1 MNRLSLFEISL
12 CIGLCLLVTGCE
24 KSVTAQQSALA
35 GTGPVPGTVVPD
47 MDANHFKVD
56 HPEQFPLATAGEYL
70 ASPELNVTGVVSP
83 DVSRQVPVPSLASGR
98 VVEID
103 TRLGDDVK
111 AGQLLFKVRST
122 DVAGAFSDYQK
133 AVKNEQLTKIQLDRA
148 QLLYDNGA
156 VPKSSLE
163 IAQNAEDNAKV
174 DLATSTE
181 HLRLLGA
188 DPDHPTGIV
197 EVYAPV
203 SGVITDQ
210 EITNSS
216 GVQALTAPNPFTI
229 SDVSHVWIVCDVYEN
244 DLAQLSAVVGV
255 EPPNAK
261 RASASTKFGKSSNTH
276 LFFSV
281 R

>member
-1 MNRLSLFEISL
+1 M
-12 CIGLCLLVTGCE
+12 
-24 KSVTAQQSALA
+24 
-35 GTGPVPGTVVPD
+35 
-47 MDANHFKVD
+47 D

-70 ASPELNVTGVVSP
+70 AGIERDRRSE
-83 DVSRQVPVPSLASGR
+83 SRR
-98 VVEID
+98 VAAGAGAV
-103 TRLGDDVK
+103 TRLGPRD
-111 AGQLLFKVRST
+111 
-122 DVAGAFSDYQK
+122 
-133 AVKNEQLTKIQLDRA
+133 
-148 QLLYDNGA
+148 
-156 VPKSSLE
+156 
-163 IAQNAEDNAKV
+163 AKV
-174 DLATSTE
+174 DLATATE
-181 HLRLLGA
+181 HLHLLGA

-229 SDVSHVWIVCDVYEN
+229 SDVSHVWIACDVYEN

-261 RASASTKFGKSSNTH
+261 RASASTKFEKSSNTH

>member
-1 MNRLSLFEISL
+1 M
-12 CIGLCLLVTGCE
+12 
-24 KSVTAQQSALA
+24 
-35 GTGPVPGTVVPD
+35 
-47 MDANHFKVD
+47 
-56 HPEQFPLATAGEYL
+56 AGEYL
-70 ASPELNVTGVVSP
+70 AGIERDRRSES
-83 DVSRQVPVPSLASGR
+83 DVSLAGAGCA
-98 VVEID
+98 VA
-103 TRLGDDVK
+103 RLGSRD
-111 AGQLLFKVRST
+111 
-122 DVAGAFSDYQK
+122 
-133 AVKNEQLTKIQLDRA
+133 
-148 QLLYDNGA
+148 
-156 VPKSSLE
+156 
-163 IAQNAEDNAKV
+163 AKV
-174 DLATSTE
+174 DLQPPPNTFTCWGPIPTT
-181 HLRLLGA
+181 RLESLGLA
-188 DPDHPTGIV
+188 
-197 EVYAPV
+197 YAPV

>member
-1 MNRLSLFEISL
+1 M
-12 CIGLCLLVTGCE
+12 
-24 KSVTAQQSALA
+24 
-35 GTGPVPGTVVPD
+35 
-47 MDANHFKVD
+47 D
-56 HPEQFPLATAGEYL
+56 HPEQFPLATAREYL
-70 ASPELNVTGVVSP
+70 AGIERDRVVRP
-83 DVSRQVPVPSLASGR
+83 DVSRQVPVPSARLRGHVTQSRSGNR
-98 VVEID
+98 HRTPLSSWGPIPT
-103 TRLGDDVK
+103 TRL
-111 AGQLLFKVRST
+111 R
-122 DVAGAFSDYQK
+122 
-133 AVKNEQLTKIQLDRA
+133 N
-148 QLLYDNGA
+148 
-156 VPKSSLE
+156 SLRPF
-163 IAQNAEDNAKV
+163 
-174 DLATSTE
+174 L
-181 HLRLLGA
+181 
-188 DPDHPTGIV
+188 
-197 EVYAPV
+197 APV